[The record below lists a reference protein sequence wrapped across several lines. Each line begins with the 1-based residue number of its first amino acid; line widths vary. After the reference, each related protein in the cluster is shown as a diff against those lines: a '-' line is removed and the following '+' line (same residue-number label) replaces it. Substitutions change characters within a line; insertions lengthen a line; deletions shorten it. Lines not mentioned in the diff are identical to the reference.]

1 MKTILIDLDGTL
13 LHMDQDKFIKTY
25 FGEVAKKFSK
35 DFDSELILQGL
46 IAGTKAMYKND
57 GTLTN
62 EDIFW
67 KVFKEITNY
76 SKEDTIDLFEDFYLN
91 EFENARVAT
100 SYTPYAKKLIDV
112 LKDKGYEI
120 IVATNPL
127 FPKIAT
133 QKRLEWAGLDLNDFK
148 EFTTYEN
155 YHYTKPNP
163 LYFKEILD
171 KFNLKAE
178 NCIMIGNDIDEDL
191 AAKEIG
197 LEAIVVTDNL
207 INRSNKDIEAK
218 FVGTIEEL
226 VEYFKNNDIKN
237 TF

>member
-1 MKTILIDLDGTL
+1 MTQFQLSIT
-13 LHMDQDKFIKTY
+13 
-25 FGEVAKKFSK
+25 AK
-35 DFDSELILQGL
+35 
-46 IAGTKAMYKND
+46 
-57 GTLTN
+57 
-62 EDIFW
+62 
-67 KVFKEITNY
+67 
-76 SKEDTIDLFEDFYLN
+76 
-91 EFENARVAT
+91 R
-100 SYTPYAKKLIDV
+100 
-112 LKDKGYEI
+112 
-120 IVATNPL
+120 
-127 FPKIAT
+127 
-133 QKRLEWAGLDLNDFK
+133 EWAGLDLNDFK

-226 VEYFKNNDIKN
+226 VEYFKK
-237 TF
+237 

>member
-127 FPKIAT
+127 FPK
-133 QKRLEWAGLDLNDFK
+133 NC
-148 EFTTYEN
+148 N
-155 YHYTKPNP
+155 TK
-163 LYFKEILD
+163 K
-171 KFNLKAE
+171 
-178 NCIMIGNDIDEDL
+178 
-191 AAKEIG
+191 
-197 LEAIVVTDNL
+197 T
-207 INRSNKDIEAK
+207 
-218 FVGTIEEL
+218 
-226 VEYFKNNDIKN
+226 
-237 TF
+237 